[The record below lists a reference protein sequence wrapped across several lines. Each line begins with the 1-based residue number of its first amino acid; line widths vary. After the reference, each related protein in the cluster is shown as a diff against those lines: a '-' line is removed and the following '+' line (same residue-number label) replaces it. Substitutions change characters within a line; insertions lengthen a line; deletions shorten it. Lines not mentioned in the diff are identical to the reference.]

1 MRKYINGHIPNKNY
15 VALYFNTIGIKFASS
30 LVLSFVGAYLYFEGV
45 SLPLIFVYFGGE
57 FFLRGLFSPLSGVI
71 TTRFGYARAVVI
83 GNILLAAYFLTL
95 SALPKYPLI
104 GFSSFILHAMSRGI
118 YYPTKHY
125 MEAKFVQEFNR
136 GRFLTLE
143 IVIASIT
150 GALAVLFATY
160 SVTVWKSF
168 LPVALAVSLFLLFS
182 SISVSFMLGDLPFK
196 QRIRYRDTF
205 QRCLSPIFRKDATAF
220 IGFGM
225 NMMFNNVVVTLLVF
239 FVVGSLKLFGLVI
252 ATVFVLEMLVIFIYG
267 SLIDRNRLRS
277 NKAASVMQ
285 IVSYGSFLAATT
297 PLLVATV
304 KTFYDVVWNV
314 FDSSFTTRFHSKI
327 SRKGLVYACAKE
339 VSLDMTSAAMCFVL
353 AAAAFLWAASTTFYL
368 ALALAAAGVVL
379 AWTQFKD

>member
-1 MRKYINGHIPNKNY
+1 MIRNYIPNKNY

-30 LVLSFVGAYLYFEGV
+30 LVLSFIGAYLYFEGV
-45 SLPLIFVYFGGE
+45 PLALIFVYFGAE
-57 FFLRGLFSPLSGVI
+57 FLVRGLVSPFSGVI
-71 TTRFGYARAVVI
+71 TSKFGFARSVVI
-83 GNILLAAYFLTL
+83 GNIFLAIYFLTL
-95 SALPKYPLI
+95 SLLPDYPII
-104 GFSSFILHAMSRGI
+104 GFFSFIFHGMSRGI

-160 SVTVWKSF
+160 SVTVWNSF
-168 LPVALAVSLFLLFS
+168 LPVAIVVCLFLLFS
-182 SISVSFMLGDLPFK
+182 SLSVSLMLGDLPFK
-196 QRIRYRDTF
+196 YRIRYRDTLR
-205 QRCLSPIFRKDATAF
+205 QCLAPVFRKDAKAF
-220 IGFGM
+220 VGFGM

-239 FVVGSLKLFGLVI
+239 FVVGSLELFGLVI
-252 ATVFVLEMLVIFIYG
+252 ATVFVLQMLLIIIYG
-267 SLIDRNRLRS
+267 RLIDRNRLRS

-285 IVSYGSFLAATT
+285 VASYGSFLIAAT
-297 PLLVATV
+297 PLLVTAI
-304 KTFYDVVWNV
+304 KTLYDVVWNV

-339 VSLDMTSAAMCFVL
+339 VSLDMTSAAMCFTL
-353 AAAAFLWAASTTFYL
+353 AASAYLWQPTMTFYV
-368 ALALAAAGVVL
+368 ALLLAAAGVVL